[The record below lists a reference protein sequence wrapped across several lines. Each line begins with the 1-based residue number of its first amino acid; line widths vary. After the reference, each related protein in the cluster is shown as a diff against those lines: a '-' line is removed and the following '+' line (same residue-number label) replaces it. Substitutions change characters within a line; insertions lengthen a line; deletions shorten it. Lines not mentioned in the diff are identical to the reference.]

1 MKAIAAALVAAVLAT
16 SGPAGAQTKVSVGLG
31 MAPTLIY
38 GAHYLA
44 LGKGFFKE
52 EGLDVEYVVFDGTAL
67 DGVVWLANHRSQ
79 RFGEGLRAGD
89 IVSTGSLTGIHWTKP
104 GAVAVADS
112 GSLGSVTVT
121 LAGHPP
127 A

>member
-31 MAPTLIY
+31 TAPTLIY

-44 LGKGFFKE
+44 LGKGVFKE
-52 EGLDVEYVVFDGTAL
+52 KGLDVEYVVFDGTAL
-67 DGVVWLANHRSQ
+67 DGVVWLANHR
-79 RFGEGLRAGD
+79 FGEGLRAGD
-89 IVSTGSLTGIHWTKP
+89 IVSTGSLTGSHWTKP
-104 GAVAVADS
+104 GDVAVADS